1 MSEKS
6 FIDKTAAIATIL
18 ALPVGIA
25 GCYFAWLA
33 LAPKKDEPSPKQEQI
48 VSIEP
53 QVTATVPSTAQSSQ
67 ADSDSAI
74 FVTTIDGTRFPC
86 QEIGGNLD
94 AAFSAAK
101 GIRLRT
107 HKDDVLVPLSRQA
120 LCARNFDLFE
130 AIVDELSYRTRRD
143 DVVVEGVDFVL
154 KLRKFELAEKYVQ
167 LIYFRST
174 ADKVRE
180 RIALVAVKN
189 S

>member
-6 FIDKTAAIATIL
+6 FIDKAASIATIL
-18 ALPVGIA
+18 ALPVGIV

-33 LAPKKDEPSPKQEQI
+33 LTPKKDEANPKQEQS
-48 VSIEP
+48 VSIEQQLMVAEP
-53 QVTATVPSTAQSSQ
+53 PTVESSQ
-67 ADSDSAI
+67 ANAEPAI
-74 FVTTIDGTRFPC
+74 FVTTTDGTRFVC
-86 QEIGGNLD
+86 QGIGGNLD

-120 LCARNFDLFE
+120 LCANNFDLYE

-143 DVVVEGVDFVL
+143 DVLVEGVDFVL
-154 KLRKFELAEKYVQ
+154 KLRRFELAEKYAQ

-180 RIALVAVKN
+180 KIATTAVKK

>member
-18 ALPVGIA
+18 GLPVTIV

-33 LAPKKDEPSPKQEQI
+33 LAPKKDEPNPKQEQ
-48 VSIEP
+48 VASIEP
-53 QVTATVPSTAQSSQ
+53 QMTAAVPSLAQPSQ
-67 ADSDSAI
+67 ADVDSTI
-74 FVTTIDGTRFPC
+74 FITTAEGTRFAC
-86 QEIGGNLD
+86 QAVGGNLE

-101 GIRLRT
+101 AIRLRT

-120 LCARNFDLFE
+120 LCANNFDLFE
-130 AIVDELSYRTRRD
+130 AIVDELSYRPRRD
-143 DVVVEGVDFVL
+143 DVLVEGIDFVL
-154 KLRKFELAEKYVQ
+154 RLRKFELADKYVQ
-167 LIYFRST
+167 LIYFRLT

-180 RIALVAVKN
+180 RIAIAAVKK